1 MWEECICGQ
10 RENYGRWKITT
21 NSLTPSPIHFLLFW
35 IWACLWI
42 LWLTIQKWH
51 CTICNKFIV
60 SAKKSPRKNVET
72 TGWFYLATHNKVQ
85 TERDDPKKELS
96 SFQFQQQ
103 FGGNIGLAKKSSF
116 GFFCYIIWKNS
127 SEVLG
132 QSNTKEPGPLN

>member
-21 NSLTPSPIHFLLFW
+21 NSLTPSPIHSLLFW

-72 TGWFYLATHNKVQ
+72 TGWFYLATHNKVKM
-85 TERDDPKKELS
+85 ERDDPQKELS
-96 SFQFQQQ
+96 SFQFQQ
-103 FGGNIGLAKKSSF
+103 FGGNIGLAKKSSLDF
-116 GFFCYIIWKNS
+116 SVTLYGKTRVKFLANPIQRS
-127 SEVLG
+127 
-132 QSNTKEPGPLN
+132 QDP